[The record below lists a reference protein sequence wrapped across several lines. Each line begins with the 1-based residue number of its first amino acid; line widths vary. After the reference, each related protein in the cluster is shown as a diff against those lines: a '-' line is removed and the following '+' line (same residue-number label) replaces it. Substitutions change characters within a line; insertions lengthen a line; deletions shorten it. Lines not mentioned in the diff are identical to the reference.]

1 MINSAPHCALSRG
14 CSAGQLEELEGEARG
29 PGLEVGRHRRVLQ
42 SLAVR
47 GVCGADQLP
56 VVEVNPELEWRPV
69 SWGDIVIS
77 SVLNTEY
84 GGVSL
89 VLTADGGA
97 RRARGQVAEEVS
109 TDALVAH
116 RGGLGGVL
124 RGGGGLRAQ
133 LRPGDL
139 HVVRLAGRGAVTRR
153 PAQPSHRRGRARD
166 PHTEGL
172 RELGREAGAAV
183 VLLAPEA
190 DVILLNGDY

>member
-1 MINSAPHCALSRG
+1 MAPC
-14 CSAGQLEELEGEARG
+14 EL
-29 PGLEVGRHRRVLQ
+29 
-42 SLAVR
+42 
-47 GVCGADQLP
+47 
-56 VVEVNPELEWRPV
+56 
-69 SWGDIVIS
+69 GDIVIS
-77 SVLNTEY
+77 SVLNT
-84 GGVSL
+84 GGLSL

-97 RRARGQVAEEVS
+97 RCSRGQVAEEVS
-109 TDALVAH
+109 ADALISH
-116 RGGLGGVL
+116 GGGLGGVL

-190 DVILLNGDY
+190 DVILLNGIF

>member
-1 MINSAPHCALSRG
+1 M
-14 CSAGQLEELEGEARG
+14 
-29 PGLEVGRHRRVLQ
+29 
-42 SLAVR
+42 
-47 GVCGADQLP
+47 
-56 VVEVNPELEWRPV
+56 
-69 SWGDIVIS
+69 
-77 SVLNTEY
+77 
-84 GGVSL
+84 SL

-97 RRARGQVAEEVS
+97 RCSRGQVAEEVS

-139 HVVRLAGRGAVTRR
+139 HVVCLAGRGAVTRR

-166 PHTEGL
+166 PHAEGL

-190 DVILLNGDY
+190 NVILLNDNY